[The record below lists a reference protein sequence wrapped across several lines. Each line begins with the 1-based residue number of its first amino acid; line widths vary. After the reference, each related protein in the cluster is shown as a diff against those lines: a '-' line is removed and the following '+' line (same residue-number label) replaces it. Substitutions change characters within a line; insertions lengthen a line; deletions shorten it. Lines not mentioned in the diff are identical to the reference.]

1 MGSFVRLQ
9 GLPVAHGFV
18 PELAFWRPWTALEVV
33 ERFGVRGDEAR
44 FGAALDRHVADRH
57 AAFHGKGA
65 DRFAGIFERV
75 AGAAGGADLADDGKD
90 DVLGGD
96 AREQLA
102 VNDGAHVLRLG
113 LDQRLCRQHMLDLGR
128 ADAVGE
134 RAEGAMGRSVAVA
147 ADQRRAGEREALL
160 GPDDVHDA
168 LAPVELV
175 EIFQPEQLGVLGEI
189 RDLGGTFGIGIGRL
203 AVGGGDVV
211 VDHTQRLLRRAHG
224 SPGEPQPL
232 EGLRAGH
239 LMHEMTV
246 DIDETGAVRLFVDQ
260 MSFPDLVVE
269 RARHCYSAA
278 LSMAPAPC
286 SAPRW
291 SCFSVMRAALPRRPR
306 R

>member
-1 MGSFVRLQ
+1 
-9 GLPVAHGFV
+9 
-18 PELAFWRPWTALEVV
+18 
-33 ERFGVRGDEAR
+33 
-44 FGAALDRHVADRH
+44 
-57 AAFHGKGA
+57 
-65 DRFAGIFERV
+65 
-75 AGAAGGADLADDGKD
+75 
-90 DVLGGD
+90 
-96 AREQLA
+96 
-102 VNDGAHVLRLG
+102 
-113 LDQRLCRQHMLDLGR
+113 MLDLGR

-203 AVGGGDVV
+203 AVSGRNVV
-211 VDHTQRLLRRAHG
+211 VDHAERFVRRPHG
-224 SPGEPQPL
+224 SPGEPQTL
-232 EGLRAGH
+232 EGLRAGD
-239 LMHEMTV
+239 LMHEMAV
-246 DIDETGAVRLFVDQ
+246 NVDETGAVRLLIDQ

-278 LSMAPAPC
+278 LSMGPASSP
-286 SAPRW
+286 APRW